1 MDIMDTYMSYAFDN
15 NTGATEIG
23 LTSLGCLTVDGAPRC
38 SRYQKDCDVLCTT
51 NCMVTAMSDF
61 PEAKAEIL
69 LAGIVIASTHATSL
83 AEMHGALSSFEH
95 AIQATCI

>member
-1 MDIMDTYMSYAFDN
+1 MT
-15 NTGATEIG
+15 
-23 LTSLGCLTVDGAPRC
+23 
-38 SRYQKDCDVLCTT
+38 
-51 NCMVTAMSDF
+51 DF

-69 LAGIVIASTHATSL
+69 LAGILIASTHATSL